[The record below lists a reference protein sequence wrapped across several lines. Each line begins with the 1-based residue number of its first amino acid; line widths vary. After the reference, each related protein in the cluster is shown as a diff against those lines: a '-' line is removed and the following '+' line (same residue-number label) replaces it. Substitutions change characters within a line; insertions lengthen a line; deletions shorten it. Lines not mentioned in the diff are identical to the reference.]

1 MAEASIPT
9 PLSNLLTAPDS
20 DESAEEKVNLWLK
33 NAKGIVA
40 LVNEEPAVAIATISI
55 SSTLPFQLSHLIS
68 IAIFGKLNHFNDH
81 YLQHIIAAVYAT
93 NYLANTKAQTSCK
106 KAITQFLRSKG
117 LLLWLDIVRLQ
128 RVLFTTKSSHALS
141 HIKLNSAQR
150 LCVLASVVSSC
161 KQEHRSAVFLRCIRL
176 IPTHQRNLV
185 KPLIELF
192 ERPLPGAKVYANGMP
207 ATVIDIKQ
215 GHSFVYITTAKNTKE
230 KRGAQVKNS
239 SSKIS
244 EHQNAWI
251 KNASIRAPID
261 QHIELDEFIAVYYKT
276 AADRV
281 ATGGQGFFPSTYG
294 IQKPPTPLLHIID
307 ELQKRDIDIPSLCEK
322 IERVPSFNNFL
333 VYTASQ
339 DNRLKLPVK
348 SIKQAVL
355 TYGTERVGDM
365 LIQFALMERLTQHK
379 YPLVETCKHFTLL
392 ASAFASKLSSLT
404 KTKFS
409 PQSAALTMTFV
420 CSPLFTQPELKVMTR
435 LQIRETAKFSIN
447 TTFKIASSSTWL
459 SIAGELS
466 GNWHQSSTWRALLH
480 HCNKTN
486 DKVPKS
492 LRKEHAIILSAFYLA
507 KTCLFND
514 YNALNGVDKEIAP
527 WLSVLS
533 LSPSD
538 LSRIID
544 EHREQFY
551 CPLPH

>member
-1 MAEASIPT
+1 MAEASIPP

-20 DESAEEKVNLWLK
+20 DESAEEKINLWLK

-215 GHSFVYITTAKNTKE
+215 GHS
-230 KRGAQVKNS
+230 
-239 SSKIS
+239 
-244 EHQNAWI
+244 
-251 KNASIRAPID
+251 
-261 QHIELDEFIAVYYKT
+261 
-276 AADRV
+276 
-281 ATGGQGFFPSTYG
+281 
-294 IQKPPTPLLHIID
+294 
-307 ELQKRDIDIPSLCEK
+307 
-322 IERVPSFNNFL
+322 
-333 VYTASQ
+333 
-339 DNRLKLPVK
+339 
-348 SIKQAVL
+348 
-355 TYGTERVGDM
+355 
-365 LIQFALMERLTQHK
+365 
-379 YPLVETCKHFTLL
+379 
-392 ASAFASKLSSLT
+392 
-404 KTKFS
+404 
-409 PQSAALTMTFV
+409 
-420 CSPLFTQPELKVMTR
+420 
-435 LQIRETAKFSIN
+435 
-447 TTFKIASSSTWL
+447 
-459 SIAGELS
+459 
-466 GNWHQSSTWRALLH
+466 
-480 HCNKTN
+480 
-486 DKVPKS
+486 
-492 LRKEHAIILSAFYLA
+492 
-507 KTCLFND
+507 
-514 YNALNGVDKEIAP
+514 
-527 WLSVLS
+527 LS
-533 LSPSD
+533 L
-538 LSRIID
+538 IHI
-544 EHREQFY
+544 
-551 CPLPH
+551 